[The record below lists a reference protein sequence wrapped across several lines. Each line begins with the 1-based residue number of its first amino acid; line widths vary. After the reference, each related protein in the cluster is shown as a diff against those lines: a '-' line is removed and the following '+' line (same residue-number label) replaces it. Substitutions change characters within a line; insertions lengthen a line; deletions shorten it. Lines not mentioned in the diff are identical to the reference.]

1 MTQPTS
7 AVSLRITEEDL
18 ALLDARVGM
27 DGARNRSDVVRLA
40 IQEFLHNQPLL
51 ADMKSIRIL
60 NRIVEWTRNGLWY
73 EADQRHAEIFV
84 KDLDLLNHKV
94 RCEVPGER
102 TAYEEED
109 EEALPEAFKYSRNV
123 GRNTKVGAAKTDTRL
138 GWVGGGVFFVFSSVF
153 MLCSL
158 WNPWLNLQKT

>member
-51 ADMKSIRIL
+51 ADMKSIRIPL
-60 NRIVEWTRNGLWY
+60 GRSTPTPLGPTV
-73 EADQRHAEIFV
+73 
-84 KDLDLLNHKV
+84 
-94 RCEVPGER
+94 R
-102 TAYEEED
+102 TAWHYARACSPRGSETLHQ
-109 EEALPEAFKYSRNV
+109 ASGCRNE
-123 GRNTKVGAAKTDTRL
+123 TDRQCTR
-138 GWVGGGVFFVFSSVF
+138 
-153 MLCSL
+153 
-158 WNPWLNLQKT
+158 